1 MKNKEP
7 ATNNEK
13 VGKNH
18 AKHDSYEPNKDCTP
32 PKSDSPAAVSIC
44 FADST
49 INLLF
54 SQLLEVRGISTEILD
69 NIKQVSGN
77 TKIITEPQFFSSL
90 DEKYHQQCLLVGNK
104 GILQAFSTLSLS
116 RPLTEGK
123 VEAALTLFLEK

>member
-7 ATNNEK
+7 KTALSN
-13 VGKNH
+13 GKNH
-18 AKHDSYEPNKDCTP
+18 AKHDNSSSPTSYMGQIAG
-32 PKSDSPAAVSIC
+32 SPATVAIC

-49 INLLF
+49 INQLF
-54 SQLLEVRGISTEILD
+54 SQLLEVRGISTEILE

-77 TKIITEPQFFSSL
+77 TKIITEPQFFESL

-123 VEAALTLFLEK
+123 IEAALTLFLEK